1 MKKKEF
7 EEQFEIIAKDL
18 NKLRTAAFGIISSAL
33 SDIDIITLPI
43 QSRVKS
49 RESASKKI
57 DLKKYKAPLEEM
69 TDLVG
74 FRIITYLESD
84 VEKIEQKLRSC
95 FEIDNKNSID
105 KRKPEKL
112 DTVGYRS
119 LHLICKL
126 GKDRKELSE
135 YKNVWNIAFEVQVRT
150 ILEHAWAEIEHKQ
163 NYKSDVALPPN
174 LQRRFVVLSGTLE
187 LIDRELSTIVDEA
200 LDYQEKI
207 KNSPEEIAEDTI
219 SETSLFTIAEKDAK
233 NKGIALRHPYS
244 DNGYPELFQ
253 ELFKFGVKTNSEL
266 QTLLTTIDAD
276 SYKKYRPETTVYGY
290 VRDAMIICDPHKYF
304 KHSFHGQYV
313 VEEGEAAKFNA
324 LSPHITDFIGL
335 AEKYGLG
342 IVPNEN

>member
-33 SDIDIITLPI
+33 SDIGIITLPI
-43 QSRVKS
+43 QSRVKN

-74 FRIITYLESD
+74 FRIITYVESD
-84 VEKIEQKLRSC
+84 VEKIEQKLRGC
-95 FEIDNKNSID
+95 FEIDSKNSID

-112 DTVGYRS
+112 DIVGYRS
-119 LHLICKL
+119 LHLICRL
-126 GKDRKELSE
+126 GKERRELSE
-135 YKNVWNIAFEVQVRT
+135 YKNVWNIAFEIQVRT

-174 LQRRFVVLSGTLE
+174 LQRRFVILSGTLE
-187 LIDRELSTIVDEA
+187 LIDRELSAIVDEA
-200 LDYQEKI
+200 QDYQDKI
-207 KNSPEEIAEDTI
+207 KNSPEEIAADTL
-219 SETSLFTIAEKDAK
+219 SETSLFTITEKDAK
-233 NKGIALRHPYS
+233 NKGITLRNALS
-244 DNGYPELFQ
+244 TNGGPELLE
-253 ELFKFGVKTNSEL
+253 ELFEFGVETNSEL
-266 QTLLTTIDAD
+266 QELLTTIDAD
-276 SYKKYRPETTVYGY
+276 SYPKYESETTVYGY

-313 VEEGEAAKFNA
+313 IEEGEAVKYNA
-324 LSPHITDFIGL
+324 LSPQITDFISL
-335 AEKYGLG
+335 AERYDVG
-342 IVPNEN
+342 IVPNEH